1 MTQGMTTNGW
11 MFFIFAW
18 GFIFALVF
26 YCFRRVLLGKRPEIV
41 VEAGGREQWGSR
53 LGLILAVA
61 GNAIGLGNFLRFPVK
76 AAANGGG
83 AFMIPY
89 FVAFVLLGI
98 PMMWVEWTIGRMGGA
113 KGHGTAP
120 GMFNILWKK
129 APSKYLGAFGIVIPF
144 LIVIYYNFIESW
156 CLGYSWFS
164 ITGKYFGH
172 ANRAAMGQFLRGFQG
187 AESNEFFSSLV
198 PIFIFW
204 GITIACNFFFLYK
217 GISKGIEV
225 LAKYGMPLL
234 FILGLVLVVRVLTL
248 GTPDPATPELNVSS
262 GLGFIWNP
270 DFSRL
275 GSAAVWLAAA
285 GQIFFTL
292 SLGQG
297 IIQTYAS
304 YVREKQDI
312 TLNGLSTAS
321 TNEFT
326 EIILGGTIAIPAAV
340 IFFGV
345 AETQAIA
352 QGGAF
357 NLGFEA
363 LPVIF
368 QKIPLG
374 QIFGGMFFF
383 LLFVAGITSSVAM
396 TQPAIAF
403 LEDEFKWKREKAVKV
418 VFSVLVS
425 LTLLLI
431 LFFKHGVLDE
441 LDFWAG
447 TFGLVVFATLEII
460 LFSWVFKI
468 KKGWEEMH
476 KGADLRVPK
485 VFKFIMT
492 YVTPVYLL
500 VLLGVWTY
508 QDAVKNFLMR
518 DPANVHHADAAH
530 HPYLWGARIVIV
542 LLAAAVMLL
551 IRKAWDKKK
560 AEAVKG
566 EEPRTV

>member
-1 MTQGMTTNGW
+1 MTQGLTTNGW
-11 MFFIFAW
+11 FFLVFGW
-18 GFIFALVF
+18 GFILTLTI
-26 YCFRRVLLGKRPEIV
+26 YCFSRVLFGKKPEIV

-53 LGLILAVA
+53 IGLILAVA

-89 FVAFVLLGI
+89 FVAFILLGI
-98 PMMWVEWTIGRMGGA
+98 PMMWVEWTIGRMGGVR
-113 KGHGTAP
+113 GHGTTP
-120 GMFNILWKK
+120 GMFHFMWKK
-129 APSKYLGAFGIVIPF
+129 APSKYLGALGIVIPF
-144 LIVIYYNFIESW
+144 VIVIYYNFIESW

-164 ITGKYFGH
+164 VTGKYFGH
-172 ANRAAMGQFLRGFQG
+172 ANRDAMGKFLRGFQG
-187 AESNEFFSSLV
+187 VESNEFFSSLA
-198 PIFIFW
+198 PILIFW
-204 GITIACNFFFLYK
+204 GITIAFNFYFLYK

-234 FILGLVLVVRVLTL
+234 FIFGIILVIRILTL
-248 GTPDPATPELNVSS
+248 GTPDPSQPELNVAT
-262 GLGFIWNP
+262 GMGYIWNP

-275 GSAAVWLAAA
+275 GSASVWLVAA

-292 SLGQG
+292 SLGMG
-297 IIQTYAS
+297 IINTYAS

-312 TLNGLSTAS
+312 TLNGLTTSS
-321 TNEFT
+321 TNEFA
-326 EIILGGTIAIPAAV
+326 EVILGGTIAIPAAV
-340 IFFGV
+340 IFFGL
-345 AETQAIA
+345 AETQVIA

-357 NLGFEA
+357 NLGFQA

-383 LLFVAGITSSVAM
+383 LLFIAGITSSVAM

-403 LEDEFKWKREKAVKV
+403 LEDEFKWKREKAVIV
-418 VFSVLVS
+418 VFSVLV
-425 LTLLLI
+425 TMTACVI
-431 LFFKHGVLDE
+431 AFFKFGFLDE

-447 TFGLVVFATLEII
+447 TFGLVVFAAMEII

-468 KKGWEEMH
+468 KNGWEEMH
-476 KGADLRVPK
+476 KGADLKVPR

-492 YVTPVYLL
+492 YITPIYLL

-508 QDAVKNFLMR
+508 QDAVKEFLMTGK
-518 DPANVHHADAAH
+518 DPANR
-530 HPYLWGARIVIV
+530 PYLWGARVMIVA
-542 LLAAAVMLL
+542 LLLVTLLL
-551 IRKAWDKKK
+551 IRKAWNKKK
-560 AEAVKG
+560 EIKAVN
-566 EEPRTV
+566 

>member
-1 MTQGMTTNGW
+1 MTQGMTASGW
-11 MFFIFAW
+11 IFFVLGW
-18 GFIFALVF
+18 GFILALAF
-26 YCFRRVLLGKRPEIV
+26 YCFRRVLFGKRPEVV
-41 VEAGGREQWGSR
+41 VEAGGREQWGTR
-53 LGLILAVA
+53 IGLILAVA
-61 GNAIGLGNFLRFPVK
+61 GNAVGLGNFLRFPVK

-98 PMMWVEWTIGRMGGA
+98 PMMWVEWTIGRMGGVR
-113 KGHGTAP
+113 GHGTTP
-120 GMFNILWKK
+120 GMFHVMWKK
-129 APSKYLGAFGIVIPF
+129 APSKYLGALGIVIPF
-144 LIVIYYNFIESW
+144 VIVIYYNFIESW
-156 CLGYSWFS
+156 CLGFSWFS
-164 ITGKYFGH
+164 VTGKYFGH
-172 ANRAAMGQFLRGFQG
+172 ANREAMGKFLRGFQG
-187 AESNEFFSSLV
+187 AESNEFFSSLA
-198 PIFIFW
+198 PILIFW
-204 GITIACNFFFLYK
+204 GITIALNFFFLYK

-234 FILGLVLVVRVLTL
+234 FLFGVILVVRVLTL
-248 GTPDPATPELNVSS
+248 GTPDPSQPELNVAT
-262 GLGFIWNP
+262 GLGYFWNP

-275 GSAAVWLAAA
+275 GSADVWLVAA

-292 SLGQG
+292 SLGMG

-312 TLNGLSTAS
+312 TLNGLTTSSA
-321 TNEFT
+321 NEMA
-326 EIILGGTIAIPAAV
+326 EVVLGGTIAIPAAV
-340 IFFGV
+340 IFFGL
-345 AETQAIA
+345 AETQIIA
-352 QGGAF
+352 NEGAF
-357 NLGFEA
+357 NLGFQA

-383 LLFVAGITSSVAM
+383 LLFIAGITSSVAM

-403 LEDEFKWKREKAVKV
+403 LEDEFKWKREKAVIA
-418 VFSVLVS
+418 VFSVLVTMS
-425 LTLLLI
+425 AFVI
-431 LFFKHGVLDE
+431 AFFKFGVLDE

-447 TFGLVVFATLEII
+447 TFGLVVFAAIEVI

-476 KGADLRVPK
+476 KGADLKVPR

-492 YVTPVYLL
+492 YITPVYLL

-518 DPANVHHADAAH
+518 DPENVHYADASH
-530 HPYLWGARIVIV
+530 HPYLWGARIMIV
-542 LLAAAVMLL
+542 ALLLVMLLL
-551 IRKAWDKKK
+551 IRKAWNKKK
-560 AEAVKG
+560 ENKTEAR
-566 EEPRTV
+566 EA

>member
-11 MFFIFAW
+11 FFLIFGW
-18 GFIFALVF
+18 GFILTLAI
-26 YCFRRVLLGKRPEIV
+26 YCFSRVLFGKKPEIV

-53 LGLILAVA
+53 IGLILAVA

-89 FVAFVLLGI
+89 FVAFIFLGI

-113 KGHGTAP
+113 HGHGTTP
-120 GMFNILWKK
+120 GMLNLLWKK
-129 APSKYLGAFGIVIPF
+129 APSKYLGALGIVIPF
-144 LIVIYYNFIESW
+144 VIVIYYNFIESW

-164 ITGKYFGH
+164 VTGKYFGH
-172 ANRAAMGQFLRGFQG
+172 ANRDAMGKFLRGFQG
-187 AESNEFFSSLV
+187 VESNEFFSSLA
-198 PIFIFW
+198 PILIIW
-204 GITIACNFFFLYK
+204 GITIALNFFFLYK

-234 FILGLVLVVRVLTL
+234 FIFGIILVIRVLTL
-248 GTPDPATPELNVSS
+248 GTPDPSQPEMNIAN
-262 GLGFIWNP
+262 GMGYIWNP

-275 GSAAVWLAAA
+275 GSASVWLAAA

-297 IIQTYAS
+297 IINTYAS

-312 TLNGLSTAS
+312 TLNGLTTSS
-321 TNEFT
+321 TNEFA
-326 EIILGGTIAIPAAV
+326 EVVLGGTIAIPAAV
-340 IFFGV
+340 VFFGL
-345 AETQAIA
+345 AETQVIA

-357 NLGFEA
+357 NLGFQA

-374 QIFGGMFFF
+374 QMFGGMFFL
-383 LLFVAGITSSVAM
+383 LLFIAGITSSVAM

-403 LEDEFKWKREKAVKV
+403 LEDEFKWKREKAVIV
-418 VFSVLVS
+418 VFSVLVTMS
-425 LTLLLI
+425 ALVI
-431 LFFKHGVLDE
+431 AFFKFGFLDE

-447 TFGLVVFATLEII
+447 TFGLVVFAAIEII

-468 KKGWEEMH
+468 KNGWKEMH
-476 KGADLRVPK
+476 KGADLKIPR
-485 VFKFIMT
+485 VFKFVMT
-492 YVTPVYLL
+492 YITPVYLL

-508 QDAVKNFLMR
+508 QDAVKEFLMTGK
-518 DPANVHHADAAH
+518 DPANR
-530 HPYLWGARIVIV
+530 PYLWGARVMIVA
-542 LLAAAVMLL
+542 LLLVMLLL
-551 IRKAWDKKK
+551 IRKAWNKKRIT
-560 AEAVKG
+560 G
-566 EEPRTV
+566 PNEP